1 LVVNSHSSI
10 PQSCQTHVPLGQ
22 PDGVRCVPM
31 ARWFGPILMV
41 SLRLF
46 ACNPDDT
53 TRWYVHGTGKRTYS
67 GLWLSKLSR
76 VDLQAK
82 TIAYSA
88 PYSAAKSRQ
97 HGLSSSDTLGQ
108 SVALPLTSSTC
119 PCLSLLAQDLTM
131 FTVYHLLYW
140 DARFVARRH

>member
-1 LVVNSHSSI
+1 ML
-10 PQSCQTHVPLGQ
+10 QGCQIHAPLGQ
-22 PDGVRCVPM
+22 PGDERCVSIP
-31 ARWFGPILMV
+31 RWFGPILMV

-53 TRWYVHGTGKRTYS
+53 TRWYVHSTGKRIYS
-67 GLWLSKLSR
+67 GLRLSRLPR

-97 HGLSSSDTLGQ
+97 HGLFSNDRLG
-108 SVALPLTSSTC
+108 
-119 PCLSLLAQDLTM
+119 
-131 FTVYHLLYW
+131 
-140 DARFVARRH
+140 